1 MRRWEIEQSI
11 EMFEPCMCHR
21 WMVCMLCVVRVHMHM
36 LRDRRSHMRGKGAYA
51 YAAREEISEEI
62 WASAGSEYRQR
73 ESAGGSG
80 SSSGQGLAKSG

>member
-1 MRRWEIEQSI
+1 
-11 EMFEPCMCHR
+11 
-21 WMVCMLCVVRVHMHM
+21 
-36 LRDRRSHMRGKGAYA
+36 MRGKGAYA
-51 YAAREEISEEI
+51 YVAREEISEEI